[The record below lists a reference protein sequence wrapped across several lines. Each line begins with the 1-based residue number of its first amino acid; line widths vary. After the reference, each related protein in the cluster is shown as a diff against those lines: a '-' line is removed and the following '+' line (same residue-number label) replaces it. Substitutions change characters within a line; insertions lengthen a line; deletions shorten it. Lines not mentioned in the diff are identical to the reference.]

1 MGTDRL
7 SSFYKVGSRLSSL
20 VSIMKFF
27 TFLFFVG
34 FSAAAYIKRDAEAE
48 ADPSG
53 HITGGISSAPVCN
66 ETPVRECKPRH
77 IENPRKVCQ
86 TVYDTHED
94 TVVTEHC
101 EEIVTTQC
109 TTTSQSAT
117 QHSEVVDQFTRL
129 VETGVPRAIDH
140 SAHAVVGH
148 AVAGPAVVGH
158 ALAGPAVVGQAFA
171 GPAIVDHAITGSGV
185 VGHDVGGFAIADH
198 AVASSAVVGH
208 AVAGPAV
215 VGHAVSGPAVVG
227 QTVTGSGVVGHDVGG
242 LSVGGAS
249 FGIGHHF
256 KREADA
262 FNVHAAGH
270 VAPVA
275 EHTSAPVC
283 NSVPER
289 RCNKV
294 PNSTPRQVARTV
306 CDTVV
311 DITIIEDCQETVTT
325 VCQQTSTAHS
335 SSSAVVGHDTQVV
348 ATGVDEAFHGTVAT
362 GPTVHGHATIS
373 HGIV

>member
-7 SSFYKVGSRLSSL
+7 SSFYKVGSRLSYL

-53 HITGGISSAPVCN
+53 YRTGGYSSAPVCN
-66 ETPVRECKPRH
+66 ETPVRECHPRQ

-109 TTTSQSAT
+109 TQTSQSAT
-117 QHSEVVDQFTRL
+117 QPSGVVDQHTRL

-140 SAHAVVGH
+140 RAHAVVGH
-148 AVAGPAVVGH
+148 AV
-158 ALAGPAVVGQAFA
+158 
-171 GPAIVDHAITGSGV
+171 
-185 VGHDVGGFAIADH
+185 
-198 AVASSAVVGH
+198 
-208 AVAGPAV
+208 
-215 VGHAVSGPAVVG
+215 
-227 QTVTGSGVVGHDVGG
+227 GG
-242 LSVGGAS
+242 LAVGGAS
-249 FGIGHHF
+249 YGVGHHY

-262 FNVHAAGH
+262 DADASYGHAAGYAAGY
-270 VAPVA
+270 VSPVA
-275 EHTSAPVC
+275 APVC

-294 PNSTPRQVARTV
+294 PHSTPRQVARTV

-311 DITIIEDCQETVTT
+311 DITVIEDCQETVTT

-348 ATGVDEAFHGTVAT
+348 ATGVDEAFHGTVAA
-362 GPTVHGHATIS
+362 GPTVHGHAAVS

>member
-48 ADPSG
+48 AEAEADPSG
-53 HITGGISSAPVCN
+53 YRTGGYSSAPVCN

-109 TTTSQSAT
+109 TTTSQSAS
-117 QHSEVVDQFTRL
+117 QNSEVVDQFTRL

-148 AVAGPAVVGH
+148 AVAN
-158 ALAGPAVVGQAFA
+158 
-171 GPAIVDHAITGSGV
+171 S
-185 VGHDVGGFAIADH
+185 IA
-198 AVASSAVVGH
+198 S
-208 AVAGPAV
+208 PAV
-215 VGHAVSGPAVVG
+215 VGHAV
-227 QTVTGSGVVGHDVGG
+227 
-242 LSVGGAS
+242 
-249 FGIGHHF
+249 
-256 KREADA
+256 
-262 FNVHAAGH
+262 
-270 VAPVA
+270 
-275 EHTSAPVC
+275 
-283 NSVPER
+283 
-289 RCNKV
+289 
-294 PNSTPRQVARTV
+294 
-306 CDTVV
+306 
-311 DITIIEDCQETVTT
+311 
-325 VCQQTSTAHS
+325 
-335 SSSAVVGHDTQVV
+335 
-348 ATGVDEAFHGTVAT
+348 
-362 GPTVHGHATIS
+362 
-373 HGIV
+373 

>member
-7 SSFYKVGSRLSSL
+7 SSFYKVGSRLSYL

-48 ADPSG
+48 ADPIG
-53 HITGGISSAPVCN
+53 HITGGYSSAPVCN

-109 TTTSQSAT
+109 TTTSQSAS
-117 QHSEVVDQFTRL
+117 QNSEVVDQFTRL

-140 SAHAVVGH
+140 SAHTVVGH

-158 ALAGPAVVGQAFA
+158 AFA
-171 GPAIVDHAITGSGV
+171 GPAIA
-185 VGHDVGGFAIADH
+185 GHT
-198 AVASSAVVGH
+198 VAGPAVVGH

-215 VGHAVSGPAVVG
+215 VGQTVTGPAVVDHAVAGPAVVG
-227 QTVTGSGVVGHDVGG
+227 HALAGSAVVGHDVGG
-242 LSVGGAS
+242 FAVGGAS
-249 FGIGHHF
+249 FGVGHQY

-262 FNVHAAGH
+262 DAFNFHAAGF
-270 VAPVA
+270 VAP
-275 EHTSAPVC
+275 
-283 NSVPER
+283 
-289 RCNKV
+289 
-294 PNSTPRQVARTV
+294 
-306 CDTVV
+306 
-311 DITIIEDCQETVTT
+311 
-325 VCQQTSTAHS
+325 
-335 SSSAVVGHDTQVV
+335 
-348 ATGVDEAFHGTVAT
+348 
-362 GPTVHGHATIS
+362 
-373 HGIV
+373 

>member
-7 SSFYKVGSRLSSL
+7 SSFYKVGSRLSYL

-53 HITGGISSAPVCN
+53 YRTGGYSSAPVCN
-66 ETPVRECKPRH
+66 ETPVRECKPRQ

-109 TTTSQSAT
+109 TQTSQSAT
-117 QHSEVVDQFTRL
+117 QHSGVVDQFTRL

-140 SAHAVVGH
+140 RAHAVVGH
-148 AVAGPAVVGH
+148 AVGGSNFGVGH
-158 ALAGPAVVGQAFA
+158 
-171 GPAIVDHAITGSGV
+171 HY
-185 VGHDVGGFAIADH
+185 
-198 AVASSAVVGH
+198 
-208 AVAGPAV
+208 
-215 VGHAVSGPAVVG
+215 
-227 QTVTGSGVVGHDVGG
+227 
-242 LSVGGAS
+242 
-249 FGIGHHF
+249 

-262 FNVHAAGH
+262 DADADASYGHAIGY
-270 VAPVA
+270 VSPVA
-275 EHTSAPVC
+275 KQVSAPVC

-294 PNSTPRQVARTV
+294 PHSTPRKVARTV

-311 DITIIEDCQETVTT
+311 DVTTIEDCHE
-325 VCQQTSTAHS
+325 TSTSRASHS
-335 SSSAVVGHDTQVV
+335 NVVGHDTQVV
-348 ATGVDEAFHGTVAT
+348 AAGVDEAYH
-362 GPTVHGHATIS
+362 
-373 HGIV
+373 

>member
-53 HITGGISSAPVCN
+53 HITGGYSSAPVCN

-109 TTTSQSAT
+109 TQTSQSAT

-140 SAHAVVGH
+140 SAHAGIGHAVTGPPVVGH
-148 AVAGPAVVGH
+148 AVAGPAVVGP
-158 ALAGPAVVGQAFA
+158 AVTGPAVVGHDIG
-171 GPAIVDHAITGSGV
+171 GP
-185 VGHDVGGFAIADH
+185 
-198 AVASSAVVGH
+198 AVVGH

-215 VGHAVSGPAVVG
+215 VGQAVAGPA
-227 QTVTGSGVVGHDVGG
+227 VVGHDVGG
-242 LSVGGAS
+242 LSFGGAS
-249 FGIGHHF
+249 FGVGHHF

-262 FNVHAAGH
+262 FDIHAAGF

-283 NSVPER
+283 NSVPDR
-289 RCNKV
+289 RCNK
-294 PNSTPRQVARTV
+294 
-306 CDTVV
+306 
-311 DITIIEDCQETVTT
+311 
-325 VCQQTSTAHS
+325 
-335 SSSAVVGHDTQVV
+335 
-348 ATGVDEAFHGTVAT
+348 
-362 GPTVHGHATIS
+362 
-373 HGIV
+373 